1 MVGQPE
7 GDLATMPKVENYSRA
22 IAEEGVEEGVG
33 AVVLRPTIVCKS
45 SKEAQL
51 RKISS
56 MGMRDARRMRDSSG
70 AEEVTC

>member
-7 GDLATMPKVENYSRA
+7 GDLVTTPKVENYSRA

-33 AVVLRPTIVCKS
+33 AVVLRPTIVRKS

-51 RKISS
+51 RKILLT
-56 MGMRDARRMRDSSG
+56 GMRDARRMRDSSG